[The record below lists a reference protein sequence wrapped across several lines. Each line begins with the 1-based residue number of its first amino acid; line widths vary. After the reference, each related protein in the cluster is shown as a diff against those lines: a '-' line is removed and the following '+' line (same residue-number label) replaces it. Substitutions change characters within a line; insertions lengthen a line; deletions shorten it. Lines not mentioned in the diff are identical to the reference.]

1 MDFTGKKVVH
11 KTWGEGVIVFHNHP
25 FLKVQFCNETKN
37 LLFPD
42 VFREAMVFASS
53 EDQTQVR
60 QLIAQHEWENLKK
73 AASWKSKVPEKPAVT
88 PRRTTTTTPKTPKK
102 IERPNI
108 VFKCNFC
115 DGGCNKKHLGY
126 MGACSDEMIRYNIE
140 VANHSWCSDPNC
152 ACNQYYYGEIDGT
165 TLDNIFEE
173 YGSVCHESHMLID
186 WVASAGFVLN
196 GEKREEPK
204 KIRNIQLN
212 SLAVLTT
219 RLPNTHEKDRIVFGV
234 FLVDDGDEGNHEN
247 DGFVKSNSKY
257 RIELSPEEAQKIKFW
272 NYHSND
278 NNPEKPA
285 WGQGLYRYIDNVEAV
300 QMLRDIVA
308 VKRIPTEKKFAEEFL
323 AYFCN
328 SKKVNLTEIPEPNG
342 ALKR

>member
-1 MDFTGKKVVH
+1 MDFIGKVVIH
-11 KTWGEGVIVFHNHP
+11 KAWGSGIVSRHDASGFYVCFGQEEKRFSYP
-25 FLKVQFCNETKN
+25 DSFAVFLRFEDPQLQEEPQK
-37 LLFPD
+37 LLLQKD
-42 VFREAMVFASS
+42 EAKRKIIV
-53 EDQTQVR
+53 
-60 QLIAQHEWENLKK
+60 AQHALDAAKQAKGATERKQKK
-73 AASWKSKVPEKPAVT
+73 KL
-88 PRRTTTTTPKTPKK
+88 
-102 IERPNI
+102 ERNNI

-126 MGACSDEMIRYNIE
+126 MGACSDEMIWYNIE
-140 VANHSWCSDPNC
+140 VAKHSWCSDPNC

-165 TLDNIFEE
+165 TLDNIFKE

-186 WVASAGFVLN
+186 WIASAGFVLN

-219 RLPNTHEKDRIVFGV
+219 RLPDSQEKDRIVFGV

-247 DGFVKSNSKY
+247 DGFVKSSSKY
-257 RIELSPEEAQKIKFW
+257 RIELSPEEAQQIKFW

-300 QMLRDIVA
+300 QILRDIVA
-308 VKRIPTEKKFAEEFL
+308 VKRIPREKRLAEEFL
-323 AYFCN
+323 AYFCK
-328 SKKVNLTEIPEPNG
+328 SKKISLSEIPELNG